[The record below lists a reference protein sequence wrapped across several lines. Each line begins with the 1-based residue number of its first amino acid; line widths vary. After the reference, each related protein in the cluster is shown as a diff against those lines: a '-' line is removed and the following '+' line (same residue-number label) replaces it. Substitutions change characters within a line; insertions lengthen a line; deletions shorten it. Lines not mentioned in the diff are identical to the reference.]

1 MEEESFFNKYASALN
16 SKQIDAVKTV
26 EGPVMLLAV
35 PGSGKTTVLVNRLGY
50 MLFVKNIR
58 PENILT
64 LTYTVAATRD
74 MSQRFVKLFGSEA
87 AKNLEFR
94 TINGICAKVISYYGK
109 LIGKTSF
116 ELVTDEKITGQILS
130 AIYLRVMGEYP
141 TESDIKTVRT
151 LITYCKNMCL
161 TTEEIVKLGK
171 DEGLELSKIYD
182 SYNAELKSRSLMDYD
197 DQLVYAYRML
207 KGSSQLLE
215 FYRNKYRYICVDEA
229 QDTSKIQHM
238 IISLLAGKSG
248 NLFMVGD
255 EDQSIYGFRAAY
267 PDAMLNFEKDH
278 PGAKVLVM
286 DQNYRSNA
294 KIVKAADGFI
304 QSNCERHEKHMNPMK
319 EESDD
324 ISIFSAGSREQQYRK
339 LLNLCRDV
347 NLKGRQT
354 AILYRDNES
363 ILPLV
368 DLMERENVPYR
379 IKSADM
385 GFFTHRV
392 VTDVVNILKFALSPM
407 DPELFMKIY
416 FKFQAYL
423 KKPDAEAM
431 CYIADQRHTGILDA
445 AEYVDL
451 HKRVLGN
458 CRSLRTHFKNMV
470 SEKPYKALLRIENY
484 MGYGDYLKD
493 NNIDGN
499 KIFILKMLAK
509 NEDSIESFLSRLEEL
524 RQILAEKEDD
534 YNTKLIL
541 STIHSSKG
549 LEYDDVVLIDAI
561 NGVFPSK
568 VVRKMEKASPE
579 EKRTFEEERRIFYVG
594 ITRAKERLTVYNYD
608 DCASAFVKE
617 LKRGISG
624 KKDYEDYRE
633 DSYADA
639 GIKYDKSF
647 NKKVTR
653 QATPLLKTPK
663 KKKSNVKIPTELV
676 IGERVF
682 QPKFGQGVIEDVS
695 YDDED
700 IPTKFKVIFDS
711 GDDKVFVYPFAFEN
725 GMIII

>member
-1 MEEESFFNKYASALN
+1 
-16 SKQIDAVKTV
+16 
-26 EGPVMLLAV
+26 
-35 PGSGKTTVLVNRLGY
+35 
-50 MLFVKNIR
+50 
-58 PENILT
+58 
-64 LTYTVAATRD
+64 
-74 MSQRFVKLFGSEA
+74 
-87 AKNLEFR
+87 
-94 TINGICAKVISYYGK
+94 
-109 LIGKTSF
+109 
-116 ELVTDEKITGQILS
+116 
-130 AIYLRVMGEYP
+130 
-141 TESDIKTVRT
+141 
-151 LITYCKNMCL
+151 
-161 TTEEIVKLGK
+161 
-171 DEGLELSKIYD
+171 
-182 SYNAELKSRSLMDYD
+182 
-197 DQLVYAYRML
+197 
-207 KGSSQLLE
+207 
-215 FYRNKYRYICVDEA
+215 
-229 QDTSKIQHM
+229 
-238 IISLLAGKSG
+238 
-248 NLFMVGD
+248 
-255 EDQSIYGFRAAY
+255 
-267 PDAMLNFEKDH
+267 
-278 PGAKVLVM
+278 
-286 DQNYRSNA
+286 
-294 KIVKAADGFI
+294 
-304 QSNCERHEKHMNPMK
+304 
-319 EESDD
+319 
-324 ISIFSAGSREQQYRK
+324 
-339 LLNLCRDV
+339 
-347 NLKGRQT
+347 
-354 AILYRDNES
+354 
-363 ILPLV
+363 
-368 DLMERENVPYR
+368 
-379 IKSADM
+379 
-385 GFFTHRV
+385 
-392 VTDVVNILKFALSPM
+392 
-407 DPELFMKIY
+407 
-416 FKFQAYL
+416 
-423 KKPDAEAM
+423 
-431 CYIADQRHTGILDA
+431 
-445 AEYVDL
+445 
-451 HKRVLGN
+451 
-458 CRSLRTHFKNMV
+458 
-470 SEKPYKALLRIENY
+470 

-700 IPTKFKVIFDS
+700 IPTKFNVIFDS

>member
-87 AKNLEFR
+87 AKKLEFR

-130 AIYLRVMGEYP
+130 AIYLRVMGVYP

-379 IKSADM
+379 IKSVDM

-470 SEKPYKALLRIENY
+470 SEKPYKALLRIDNY